1 MFELD
6 REDLKDL
13 CRGAAFLGTGG
24 GGDPYIGRLMVE
36 HAMDESGPV
45 TIIDPSEV
53 PEDALVLPT
62 AMMGAPTVL
71 VEKIPRGD
79 EAVKSL
85 QRLER
90 HLGKKAFATM
100 PIEIG
105 GINSTMPLVV
115 GARLGLPVVDA
126 DGMGR
131 AFPELQME
139 TFAVYGVSGT
149 PMAITNEYGDCTLV
163 ETRDNKMMEW
173 IARGVAI
180 RMGGA
185 AYIAE
190 YAMTGEEVRR
200 TSVPNTLTLA
210 LKIGR
215 CIREARQG
223 HINPFQALL
232 DLLPQTP
239 YSFGKIIY
247 RGKIVD
253 IFRETRAGFAAG
265 LCKIQGL
272 DEWPGIMEIEIQ
284 NENLTARVDGE
295 LKAIVPDLICIM
307 DSETAEPI
315 TTETLR
321 YGQRVTVMGV
331 AVPPI
336 MRTPEA
342 LAIFGPVGFGIDAL
356 FTPIEQMG

>member
-1 MFELD
+1 MFKLE
-6 REDLKDL
+6 RNDLKDL

-36 HAMDESGPV
+36 HAMDEAGDV
-45 TIIDPSEV
+45 TIIDPSEL
-53 PEDALVLPT
+53 PDDALVLPT

-90 HLGKKAFATM
+90 RLGKQAYATM

-149 PMAITNEYGDCTLV
+149 PMAITNEYGDCALV
-163 ETRDNKMMEW
+163 ETHDNKMMEW
-173 IARGVAI
+173 IARGVTI

-185 AYIAE
+185 AYISE
-190 YAMTGEEVRR
+190 YAMTGAEVKR
-200 TSVPNTLTLA
+200 TAVPNTLTLA

-215 CIREARQG
+215 CIREAREG
-223 HINPFQALL
+223 HVNPFQALL
-232 DLLPQTP
+232 DLLPRTP

-247 RGKIVD
+247 RGKVVD

-272 DEWPGIMEIEIQ
+272 DEWPGIMQIEIQ
-284 NENLTARVDGE
+284 NENLTARVDGV
-295 LKAIVPDLICIM
+295 LKAIVPDLICVL

-342 LAIFGPVGFGIDAL
+342 LATFGPVGFGIDEP
-356 FTPIEQMG
+356 FTPIERMA